1 MRASVGRQ
9 LLVGKSLIT
18 TDGVFMNTTPIQNT
32 QSKVSVGGM
41 NVPHLVRTASKVVV
55 GGMNVPH
62 LKR

>member
-1 MRASVGRQ
+1 VRASVGRQ
-9 LLVGKSLIT
+9 LSVGVSSLT

-41 NVPHLVRTASKVVV
+41 NVPHLQRALSKVAV